1 MKKTDA
7 ITMSRN
13 DALFLK
19 HWIEYYDCQTGK
31 ENLYIYLGGTD
42 QPVPENAGTASVT
55 HCERIAGQVVSTEK
69 RPFTHLSTVVFV
81 WNKPFMEPWKPAYQI
96 PEKFNKNQILICERT

>member
-13 DALFLK
+13 DALFLQ
-19 HWIEYYDCQTGK
+19 HWIEYYSSQTCK
-31 ENLYIYLGGTD
+31 ENRNIYLDGTY
-42 QPVPENAGTASVT
+42 QPVPENGGATTVA
-55 HCERIAGQVVSTEK
+55 HCEKIAEQVVSTEK

-81 WNKPFMEPWKPAYQI
+81 WNKPFMDPAKPAVQI
-96 PEKFNKNQILICERT
+96 AEKFNKNSI